1 MNCRSSMRASL
12 CVLLCIVAAMLLA
25 PPVAATSAIYLD
37 NASQSSQSDAVVLAT
52 VESIRPAIHPRWKR
66 PLVMTR
72 IRVDEILVGEAPR
85 HLEIEQ
91 FGGNLDGRVT
101 YVPGDANLVPGERCA
116 LFLRHRDGRWFLTAM
131 EQSKFILVETAGA
144 LLLERNLGVQ
154 LFRRAPD
161 GSLEETHPP
170 RSKWTL
176 PEFQKSLVQ
185 KPGVKK

>member
-1 MNCRSSMRASL
+1 MRASL

-85 HLEIEQ
+85 HHHEQGQEHVQGIEISGTRRAE
-91 FGGNLDGRVT
+91 
-101 YVPGDANLVPGERCA
+101 
-116 LFLRHRDGRWFLTAM
+116 RDGIGDRIERVGVT
-131 EQSKFILVETAGA
+131 T
-144 LLLERNLGVQ
+144 LL
-154 LFRRAPD
+154 
-161 GSLEETHPP
+161 GSH
-170 RSKWTL
+170 
-176 PEFQKSLVQ
+176 
-185 KPGVKK
+185 GG